1 MHRHTRERNECNQPN
16 GTLVSDNPTML
27 NTSHGNAKEQNRTA
41 LGLLRAPFFVLPQT
55 HTQNLRPR
63 PRAWLRTAAVERTSA
78 LAALASHA
86 LATLASHALATLANA
101 MRSLRSRMLVTGGNC
116 ERHRS
121 GALWGQTLREP
132 PKLRP
137 RSVLRHTNV
146 CGKVTRLRDARTQRL
161 GSGVSSPL
169 ASAKKTH
176 TPPRSGPIGAS
187 GKRLIPRRY

>member
-1 MHRHTRERNECNQPN
+1 MRN
-16 GTLVSDNPTML
+16 GI
-27 NTSHGNAKEQNRTA
+27 TA
-41 LGLLRAPFFVLPQT
+41 VRSGPLGRAFLSTQKTT
-55 HTQNLRPR
+55 HKNCALAPYNCKR
-63 PRAWLRTAAVERTSA
+63 SA

-86 LATLASHALATLANA
+86 LAALANA
-101 MRSLRSRMLVTGGNC
+101 VRSLRSRMLVTGGYC